1 MNKVVINNCYGGF
14 SLSMKALQLLYK
26 KKGEEY
32 NYPYNY
38 NFVDEKFYK
47 CPLEEAE
54 WLFKEDMGNV
64 IDKETFNNNNSQICC
79 YDLNCPRHD
88 KDLVEVVEELGP
100 DAGGE
105 CAYLKV
111 AEISGNSYRI
121 CEYDGNEWVETPDL
135 IDWIKIAD

>member
-1 MNKVVINNCYGGF
+1 MNKVVINDCYGGF

-32 NYPYNY
+32 NYPYKFDFANG
-38 NFVDEKFYK
+38 NFYK

-54 WLFKEDMGNV
+54 WLFKEDMGDI
-64 IDKETFNNNNSQICC
+64 IDEETFNNCNSQRCD
-79 YDLNCPRHD
+79 YYLNCSRHD
-88 KDLVEVVEELGP
+88 KDLIEVVEELGP

-111 AEISGNSYRI
+111 VEIPGNLYCIR
-121 CEYDGNEWVETPDL
+121 EYDGNEWVETPDS